1 MISVCCKRSTT
12 SSHGSFHL
20 KSLSFGLPRPILTAR
35 FLSIPVN
42 QIKRSTGKV
51 FRSADEAIVDVKS
64 NSLIASSGFGLCGTP
79 DTLIEAVAQ
88 RPEIKNLT
96 LISNN
101 AGIDKSGLA
110 LLLHSGQITKL
121 IGSYIGANK
130 LLENLYLTGQISLE
144 LTPQGTLAEKCRAG
158 AAGIPAFYTPTGY
171 GTPVQTGLIPIR
183 YSAQD
188 PSKVEIPGEK
198 REVREFDGK
207 QYLLERA
214 IKADYAFV
222 HVWKADKFGNCVFRY
237 SAQNFGGV
245 MARNARV
252 TIVEAEEIVEPGEID
267 PDQVHLPGIF
277 VNRIVPATAKKQI
290 ERIVLRSGTHDQSSS
305 NSTIKSESNMKT
317 DDPKLAAKIKRE
329 LIAGRAAQ
337 ELKDGMY
344 VNLGIGMPML
354 VLNSLSRIRIYIYK
368 VKMESLVRMGPYPT
382 AEEVDG
388 DIVNAGKETV
398 TLLPGASTFDSSE
411 SFAMIRGGHVDVS
424 ILGAMQVS
432 RSGDLA
438 NFMIP
443 GKSVKGM
450 GGAMD
455 LVSNPDSTKVMIV
468 MDHCDKHG
476 VSKLVNDCQL
486 PLTGTRCVSQVIT
499 DLAVFDIDR
508 IAGKMTLVDLQPG
521 VTLQEVQEKTDAEF
535 EIGANLKS

>member
-1 MISVCCKRSTT
+1 MVYLKQSMASL
-12 SSHGSFHL
+12 HGSFHW
-20 KSLSFGLPRPILTAR
+20 KKGISLALSTRPILTSR
-35 FLSIPVN
+35 FLSIAIN
-42 QIKRSTGKV
+42 QPKPSNGKL
-51 FRSADEAIVDVKS
+51 FRSADEAIVDIKS
-64 NSLIASSGFGLCGTP
+64 NSLIASSGFGLCGAP
-79 DTLIEAVAQ
+79 DTLIQAVAR

-96 LISNN
+96 VISNN
-101 AGIDKSGLA
+101 AGVDKAGLG
-110 LLLHSGQITKL
+110 LILHTRQVSKL

-222 HVWKADKFGNCVFRY
+222 HVWKADRFGNCVFRY

-245 MARNARV
+245 MARNAKV

-290 ERIVLRSGTHDQSSS
+290 EKIVLRSGSQDQSPTGSS
-305 NSTIKSESNMKT
+305 NKSESSTKS
-317 DDPKLAAKIKRE
+317 DDPKVAAKLKRE

-337 ELKDGMY
+337 ELQDGMY

-354 VLNSLSRIRIYIYK
+354 VPEFLKPGTNVHLQSENGIIG
-368 VKMESLVRMGPYPT
+368 MGPYPS

-508 IAGKMTLVDLQPG
+508 NAGKMTLVDLQPG
-521 VTLQEVQEKTDAEF
+521 VTLQEVKDKTDAEF
-535 EIGANLKS
+535 EIGGKLKS

>member
-354 VLNSLSRIRIYIYK
+354 VPEFLKPDTNIHLQSENGIIG
-368 VKMESLVRMGPYPT
+368 MGPYPT

>member
-1 MISVCCKRSTT
+1 MLPVCKRSMA
-12 SSHGSFHL
+12 SFHGSLHL
-20 KSLSFGLPRPILTAR
+20 KN
-35 FLSIPVN
+35 LSIAFPKSIVTPRLYSISIN
-42 QIKRSTGKV
+42 QTKPSTGKL
-51 FRSADEAIVDVKS
+51 FRSADEAIVDIKS
-64 NSLIASSGFGLCGTP
+64 HSLIASSGFGLCGTP
-79 DTLIEAVAQ
+79 DTLIRALAQ
-88 RPEIKNLT
+88 RPEINNLT
-96 LISNN
+96 VISNN
-101 AGIDKSGLA
+101 AGVDKSGLG
-110 LLLHSGQITKL
+110 LLLYSRQISKL

-198 REVREFDGK
+198 REVREFEGK
-207 QYLLERA
+207 QYLLERS

-245 MARNARV
+245 MARNAKV
-252 TIVEAEEIVEPGEID
+252 TIVEAEEIVELGEID

-277 VNRIVPATAKKQI
+277 VNRIVPATVEKQI
-290 ERIVLRSGTHDQSSS
+290 ERIVLRSGIHDQSSGDPS
-305 NSTIKSESNMKT
+305 NKNSSNTKT
-317 DDPKLAAKIKRE
+317 DDPKLAAKLKRE

-354 VLNSLSRIRIYIYK
+354 VPEFLKPGTNIHLQSENGIIG
-368 VKMESLVRMGPYPT
+368 MGPYPT
-382 AEEVDG
+382 AKEVDG

-432 RSGDLA
+432 RTGDLA

-508 IAGKMTLVDLQPG
+508 NAGKMTLVDLQPG
-521 VTLQEVQEKTDAEF
+521 VTLQEVKDKTDAEF
-535 EIGANLKS
+535 EIASNLKS

>member
-1 MISVCCKRSTT
+1 MPPLCYKRSIAL
-12 SSHGSFHL
+12 FHL
-20 KSLSFGLPRPILTAR
+20 KTLYLGFPKPSLNAR
-35 FLSIPVN
+35 FLSIAIN
-42 QIKRSTGKV
+42 QAKPPTGKL
-51 FRSADEAIVDVKS
+51 FRSADEAIADIKS
-64 NSLIASSGFGLCGTP
+64 DSLIASSGFGLCGTP
-79 DTLIEAVAQ
+79 DTLIQAVAR

-101 AGIDKSGLA
+101 AGVDKSGLG
-110 LLLHSGQITKL
+110 LILHSRQVSKL

-183 YSAQD
+183 YNAQD
-188 PSKVEIPGEK
+188 PSKVDIPGEK
-198 REVREFDGK
+198 REVREFEGK

-222 HVWKADKFGNCVFRY
+222 HVWKADRFGNCVFRY

-245 MARNARV
+245 MARNAKV

-277 VNRIVPATAKKQI
+277 VNRIVPATVKKQI
-290 ERIVLRSGTHDQSSS
+290 EKIVIRSGTQDHSPPGSS
-305 NSTIKSESNMKT
+305 NKSESSMKS
-317 DDPKLAAKIKRE
+317 DDPKFAAKLKRE

-354 VLNSLSRIRIYIYK
+354 VPEFLKPGTNVHLQSENGIIG
-368 VKMESLVRMGPYPT
+368 MGPYPT

-455 LVSNPDSTKVMIV
+455 LVSNPESTKVMIV

-508 IAGKMTLVDLQPG
+508 NAGKMTLVDLQPG
-521 VTLQEVQEKTDAEF
+521 VTLQEVKDKTEADF
-535 EIGANLKS
+535 EIGGNLN